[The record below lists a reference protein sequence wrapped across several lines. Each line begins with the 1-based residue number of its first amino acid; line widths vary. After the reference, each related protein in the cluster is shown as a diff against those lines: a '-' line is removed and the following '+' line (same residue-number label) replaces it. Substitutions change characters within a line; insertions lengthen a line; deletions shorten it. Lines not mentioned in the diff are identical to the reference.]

1 MKLTITEIKVF
12 IFCLL
17 NVLVINVCGAQNN
30 PTLNALAVQDSLHK
44 NNDEILTTPFG
55 IFNLSEATGPVFRIS
70 GDVLRQTP
78 GDHVYD
84 ALRGRVPGL
93 RVTKTS
99 NTPGANG
106 YSISLNGGS
115 PSILVDGYP
124 VGLEV
129 DLREVE
135 EVIVLTDAT
144 FNSILGN
151 LGDNGLI
158 YIVTKGGKMG
168 KPTVEVNYQSSL
180 NSPTRLPKLLSA
192 SEYANVINQASNN
205 DGLGNIYS
213 AEAIAAYNN
222 GSDPIR
228 FPNVNRQ
235 DEYLDKTSK
244 SNYASLNIYGGQDNV
259 SYSAFVAYSDWEGL
273 ENVDE
278 GNIDGR
284 NLTFRTKINTK
295 VSDLIQAR
303 ASIYGKFRENK
314 RPVIGPGS
322 MFTIMNTTPANAFP
336 LKVGDT
342 AYVVSNQYTS
352 NLLSE
357 LESGGIYTEYDAT
370 LVFNIGIDIN
380 LNKYIPGLT
389 YSTSGMIR
397 TSNGKALFTNNSPGL
412 YTLENLQGSNGQD
425 SLALKVQNFD
435 AIDLDVGRTGAD
447 ADIRKTFSYGGYL
460 NYVKKMDQSKLN
472 INLNH
477 FLFYEPNIYS
487 SQPDNRNLTFNL
499 NTSYALKDKYMLFA
513 NLNASSSSK
522 FIGKNRTNFFP
533 TAGVAWVASNEDF
546 LKNSKTID
554 FLKFRASYGEIGT
567 EYTAETFYY
576 LNTWSGGLN
585 NSTIY
590 LGNANTTQAEDF
602 GYRLGNVANEAIDWV
617 VYDQFFAGVQL
628 NMFKKLRLDINYFN
642 IDINNQVVKA
652 SALFADALGDDVFLP
667 QINYT
672 KRNNQGF
679 NANIMLNDNIGDFKY
694 YLGINAGYNKI
705 TGEQIAEIPYPDE
718 YRLQQGDPEDN
729 FIGYVSDGLFT
740 ADNID
745 SALPQFGD
753 VKIGDIKYVDLNED
767 NVIDSRDR
775 KAVGN
780 TTPRFNYGINLGFEY
795 KRFNLD
801 VVGMGVGGY
810 DVNLSGSS
818 YYTHY
823 GLGNYF
829 ASVNSNLPN
838 GNVNPR
844 LSTTKS
850 INNYVNSDY
859 WLVDGS
865 HFRISNLEFGYTL
878 PKSLMD
884 RSLFSNVKLFLRGSN
899 LALFSKFDDLDVED
913 LSAGV
918 FEYPMMKSFVLG
930 FSMDF

>member
-17 NVLVINVCGAQNN
+17 NMLVINISIAQNN
-30 PTLNALAVQDSLHK
+30 TLLNALIVQDSLQK
-44 NNDEILTTPFG
+44 GNDDILTTPFG
-55 IFNLSEATGPVFRIS
+55 IFNLSKTTGSVFRIS
-70 GDVLRQTP
+70 GDVLRQTS
-78 GDHVYD
+78 GDHVYE

-93 RVTKTS
+93 RITRTS

-115 PSILVDGYP
+115 PTILVDGYP
-124 VGLEV
+124 VGLQV
-129 DLREVE
+129 DLREVK
-135 EVIVLTDAT
+135 EVIVFTDAT

-158 YIVTKGGKMG
+158 YIVTKGGKLG
-168 KPTVEVNYQSSL
+168 KPTVEVNYHSTL
-180 NSPTRLPKLLSA
+180 NSATRLPRLLSA
-192 SEYANVINQASNN
+192 SEYATVINRASNN
-205 DGLGNIYS
+205 DGFGNVYS

-228 FPNVNRQ
+228 FPNVDRQ
-235 DEYLDKTSK
+235 ETYLDKTSQ
-244 SNYASLNIYGGQDNV
+244 SNYASLNVYGGQDNV

-278 GNIDGR
+278 GDIDGR
-284 NLTFRTKINTK
+284 NITFRTKINTK
-295 VSDLIQAR
+295 VSDMIEAR

-314 RPVIGPGS
+314 RPVIGPGTTFS
-322 MFTIMNTTPANAFP
+322 LISNTPANAFP

-342 AYVVSNQYTS
+342 AYVVSNQFRS

-357 LESGGIYTEYDAT
+357 LEGGGIYTEYDAA
-370 LVFNIGIDIN
+370 LVFNVAIDVN
-380 LNKYIPGLT
+380 LNKYVPGLK
-389 YSTSGMIR
+389 YSTHGMIR
-397 TSNGKALFTNNSPGL
+397 TSNGKVLLTNNRPGL
-412 YTLENLQGSNGQD
+412 YTIENLQDSNNQD
-425 SLALKVQNFD
+425 SLALKVQAFD
-435 AIDLDVGRTGAD
+435 ALDLTVGRTGAD
-447 ADIRKTFSYGGYL
+447 ADIRKTFTYGGYL
-460 NYVKKMDQSKLN
+460 NYSKKMDQSTLD

-477 FLFYEPNIYS
+477 FLFYEPNINA

-499 NTSYALKDKYMLFA
+499 NASYALQDKYMLYA
-513 NLNASSSSK
+513 NLNTSTSSK
-522 FIGKNRTNFFP
+522 FIGNNRTNFFP
-533 TAGVAWVASNEDF
+533 TAGIAWVASNEDF
-546 LKNSKTID
+546 LKDSKTID

-576 LNTWSGGLN
+576 LNTWGGGI
-585 NSTIY
+585 NSNTIY
-590 LGNANTTQAEDF
+590 LGDANTTQSEDF
-602 GYRLGNVANEAIDWV
+602 GYRVGNIANEAIDWI

-628 NMFKKLRLDINYFN
+628 SMFKKLSLDINYFN
-642 IDINNQVVKA
+642 IDINNQVTRA
-652 SALFADALGDDVFLP
+652 SALFADALGGDTFLP
-667 QINYT
+667 QINFT
-672 KRNNQGF
+672 DRNNQGF
-679 NANIMLNDNIGDFKY
+679 NANIMFNDNIGDFKY
-694 YLGINAGYNKI
+694 YLNVNAGYNKI
-705 TGEQIAEIPYPDE
+705 TGETIAEIPYPDE

-740 ADNID
+740 AENIG

-753 VKIGDIKYVDLNED
+753 VQIGDIKYVDQNGD

-775 KAVGN
+775 RAVGN

-795 KRFNLD
+795 KNFNLD

-810 DVNLSGSS
+810 DVNLSGRS

-823 GLGNYF
+823 GLGTYF

-838 GNVNPR
+838 GNANPR
-844 LSTTKS
+844 LSTTQS

-865 HFRISNLEFGYTL
+865 HFRISNLELGYTL
-878 PKSLMD
+878 PKNLMD
-884 RSLFSNVKLFLRGSN
+884 KSIFSNVKLFLRGSN

-913 LSAGV
+913 LSAGA